1 MKKTFLALFL
11 IVCLVA
17 VPMVSYADYDNSNGN
32 ILESTVRADKD
43 LTPDKEHIADGCMES
58 IRFFLETDDVD
69 DSVIDYS
76 RAGKGYYGMPL
87 YDTEEL
93 SRSQVEA
100 FVENAA
106 AVYDIPVKY
115 DDYEEFCS
123 IKLTKGT
130 AVTDEIRNNPEYD
143 EEDIRRFENDEG
155 RWSMSTVGSGECEMD
170 YIGAAYDLLDE
181 YDIHNSFV
189 YFIGGIGDANEAA
202 LVIFR
207 ENRDTAE
214 FIVIDDRC
222 VNSDKTLGFVPNTK
236 FGKRTYTYSELKQL
250 DAENFAAVDPDAELL
265 LGGNDAVL
273 NANKTNNFQYALIAG
288 GVVLAL
294 TAAAGIILAVRKKK
308 AKAADSLRY

>member
-1 MKKTFLALFL
+1 MKKFIFTIILCL
-11 IVCLVA
+11 IA
-17 VPMVSYADYDNSNGN
+17 VPMLAYADYDNSNGN
-32 ILESTVRADKD
+32 ILESTVSADKD
-43 LTPDKEHIADGCMES
+43 LTPDKEHIAAGCMES
-58 IRFFLETDDVD
+58 IRFFFEKDDVD

-76 RAGKGYYGMPL
+76 RASKGYYGMPL

-93 SRSQVEA
+93 SAKQVED
-100 FVENAA
+100 FVENAT

-189 YFIGGIGDANEAA
+189 YFIGGIGNSGEAA

-207 ENRDTAE
+207 ENSDIAE

-222 VNSDKTLGFVPNTK
+222 VNFDKTMGFVPNTK
-236 FGKRTYTYSELKQL
+236 FGKKTYTYSELKQL
-250 DAENFAAVDPDAELL
+250 DAENFAAFDPNAEVL

-273 NANKTNNFQYALIAG
+273 NVNKANNCKYAMIAG
-288 GVVLAL
+288 GAVLAVSA
-294 TAAAGIILAVRKKK
+294 TALIINFALKKK
-308 AKAADSLRY
+308 NRGIE